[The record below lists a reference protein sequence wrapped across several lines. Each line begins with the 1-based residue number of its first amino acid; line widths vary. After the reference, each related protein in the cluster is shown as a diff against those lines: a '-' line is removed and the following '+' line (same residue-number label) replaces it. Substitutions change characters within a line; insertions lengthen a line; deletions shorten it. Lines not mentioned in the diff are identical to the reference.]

1 MSPVWVPSDAV
12 LAIHQALL
20 QEHGGLTGLPRPD
33 SLKAAL
39 ARPQQ
44 LHHYTQPKPAVAR
57 LAAAY
62 GFALAKGHCCFADGN
77 KRVALSIIDV
87 FLQMNGSELTASEP
101 DAVVTIRALA
111 VGELTEEGLAAWIE
125 ANSRHMRD

>member
-12 LAIHQALL
+12 VAIHQALL
-20 QEHGGLTGLPRPD
+20 QEHGGLIGLPRPD
-33 SLKAAL
+33 SLEAAL
-39 ARPQQ
+39 ARSQQ
-44 LHHYTQPKPAVAR
+44 LHHYAQPKPTVAR

-62 GFALAKGHCCFADGN
+62 GFALAKGHCFADGN

-101 DAVVTIRALA
+101 DAVVTIQALA
-111 VGELTEEGLAAWIE
+111 AGELTEEGLAAWIE
-125 ANSRHMRD
+125 ANSWHRRD

>member
-12 LAIHQALL
+12 VAIHQALL
-20 QEHGGLTGLPRPD
+20 QEHGGLIGPPRPD
-33 SLKAAL
+33 SLEAAL

-44 LHHYTQPKPAVAR
+44 LHHYTQPKPSVAR

-62 GFALAKGHCCFADGN
+62 GFALAKGHCFADGN

-101 DAVVTIRALA
+101 DAVVTIQALA
-111 VGELTEEGLAAWIE
+111 AGELTEEELAAWIE
-125 ANSRHMRD
+125 ANSRPPA

>member
-12 LAIHQALL
+12 VAIHQALL
-20 QEHGGLTGLPRPD
+20 QEHGGLIGLPRPD
-33 SLKAAL
+33 SLEAAL

-44 LHHYTQPKPAVAR
+44 LHHYAQPKPTVAR

-62 GFALAKGHCCFADGN
+62 GFALAKGHCFADGN

-87 FLQMNGSELTASEP
+87 FMQMNGSELTASEP
-101 DAVVTIRALA
+101 DAVVTIQALA
-111 VGELTEEGLAAWIE
+111 AGELTEEGLAAWIE
-125 ANSRHMRD
+125 ANSWHMRD

>member
-12 LAIHQALL
+12 VAIHQALL
-20 QEHGGLTGLPRPD
+20 QEHGGLIGPPRPD
-33 SLKAAL
+33 SLEAAL

-44 LHHYTQPKPAVAR
+44 LHHYTQPKPSLAR

-62 GFALAKGHCCFADGN
+62 GFALAKGHCFADGN

-87 FLQMNGSELTASEP
+87 FLQMNGSELSASEP
-101 DAVVTIRALA
+101 DAVVTIQALA
-111 VGELTEEGLAAWIE
+111 AGELTEEELAAWIE
-125 ANSRHMRD
+125 ANSRPPA

>member
-1 MSPVWVPSDAV
+1 MSPIWVPSNAV
-12 LAIHQALL
+12 VAIHQALL
-20 QEHGGLTGLPRPD
+20 QEHGGLIGPPRPD
-33 SLKAAL
+33 SLEAAL

-44 LHHYTQPKPAVAR
+44 LHHYTQPKPSVAR

-62 GFALAKGHCCFADGN
+62 GFALAKGHCFADGN

-101 DAVVTIRALA
+101 DAVVTIQALA
-111 VGELTEEGLAAWIE
+111 AGELTKEELAAWIE
-125 ANSRHMRD
+125 ANSRPPA

>member
-1 MSPVWVPSDAV
+1 MSPVWVPSNAV
-12 LAIHQALL
+12 VAIHQALL
-20 QEHGGLTGLPRPD
+20 QEHGGLIGPPRPD
-33 SLKAAL
+33 SLEAAL

-44 LHHYTQPKPAVAR
+44 LHHYTQPKPSVAR

-62 GFALAKGHCCFADGN
+62 GFALAKGHCFADGN

-101 DAVVTIRALA
+101 DAVVTIQALA
-111 VGELTEEGLAAWIE
+111 AGELTEEELAAWIE
-125 ANSRHMRD
+125 ANSRPPA